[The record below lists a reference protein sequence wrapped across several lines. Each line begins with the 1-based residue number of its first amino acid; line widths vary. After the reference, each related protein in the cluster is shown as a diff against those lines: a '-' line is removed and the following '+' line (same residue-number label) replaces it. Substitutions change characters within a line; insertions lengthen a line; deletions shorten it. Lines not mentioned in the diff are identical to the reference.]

1 MWQVLPVNSKSL
13 LKAFID
19 FPHELFKGDPNYVPE
34 LFLGQWDL
42 LTPGKHPF
50 HDHSAVQPF
59 LAYDGSKIVGR
70 IAAVLNRNHNQTNQ
84 ENDGF
89 FGFFDCIDNQEV
101 ANLLF
106 SEAAR
111 WLKAQGAQTM
121 IGPVN
126 PSTNETCGMLVEG
139 FDSPPVVMMTYN
151 KPYYLR
157 LLENAGLN
165 KKVDLIAY
173 QFTQGYNERP
183 FRMTKVLEER
193 LQRKGIKIRKINLKN
208 FKEEVSRIREVY
220 NKAWDQNLG
229 FVPMTPQEFDHMAK
243 DMKMILDPDFCMVAE
258 HDGEIVGFSLSVP
271 DINQILINVKR
282 GRLLPTGIF
291 KLLFQKKKINGL
303 RIIALG
309 VLEGYRKLGIEA
321 CFYGHAME
329 EFKKKKMKVAEA
341 SWILENN
348 TLMNQGLLNMD
359 AKPYKKYRIY
369 QKAI

>member
-1 MWQVLPVNSKSL
+1 MWRVVPANTKHQ

-19 FPHELFKGDPNYVPE
+19 FPHKLFKGDPNYVPE
-34 LFLGQWDL
+34 LFIAQRDL

-50 HDHSAVQPF
+50 HEHSLVQPF
-59 LAYDGSKIVGR
+59 LAYEGEKVVGR

-84 ENDGF
+84 MQDGF
-89 FGFFDCIDNQEV
+89 FGFFDCINNQEV

-106 SEAAR
+106 TQTAQ
-111 WLKAQGAQTM
+111 WLREQGAKTM

-151 KPYYLR
+151 KPYYLQ
-157 LLENAGLN
+157 LLEKAGLS

-173 QFTQGYNERP
+173 QFKENYNERP

-193 LQRKGIKIRKINLKN
+193 LERRGIKIRPINLKK
-208 FKEEVSRIREVY
+208 FKEEAAQLREVY
-220 NKAWDQNLG
+220 NHAWDKNMG
-229 FVPMTPQEFDHMAK
+229 FVPMTPNEFDYMAK
-243 DMKMILDPDFCMVAE
+243 DLKMILDPDFCMVAE
-258 HDGEIVGFSLSVP
+258 HEGKIVGFSLSVP
-271 DINQILINVKR
+271 DINQILIKVKN

-291 KLLFQKKKINGL
+291 KLLLQKKKINGL

-309 VLEGYRKLGIEA
+309 VLENYRKLGIEA
-321 CFYGHAME
+321 CFYGYAMLK
-329 EFKKKKMKVAEA
+329 FKEKKMKVAEA

-348 TLMNQGLLNMD
+348 QLMNQGLLNMD
-359 AKPYKKYRIY
+359 AQPYKKYRIY
-369 QKAI
+369 EKAI

>member
-1 MWQVLPVNSKSL
+1 MWQVVPVNSKRL

-19 FPHELFKGDPNYVPE
+19 FPHQLFQGDPNYVPE

-50 HDHSAVQPF
+50 HEHSAVQPF
-59 LAYDGSKIVGR
+59 LACEGKKIVGR
-70 IAAVLNRNHNQTNQ
+70 IAAVLNRNHNQTNN
-84 ENDGF
+84 EKDGF
-89 FGFFDCIDNQEV
+89 FGFFDCIDNQDV
-101 ANLLF
+101 ANLMF
-106 SEAAR
+106 SEVAK
-111 WLKAQGAQTM
+111 WLKTQGAETM

-193 LQRKGIKIRKINLKN
+193 LDRKGIKIRKISLKN
-208 FKEEVSRIREVY
+208 FKEEVAKIREVY

-258 HDGEIVGFSLSVP
+258 HEGEIIGFSLSVP
-271 DINQILINVKR
+271 DINQILINVKK

-291 KLLFQKKKINGL
+291 KLLFKKKKINGL

-329 EFKKKKMKVAEA
+329 QFKKKNMKMAEA